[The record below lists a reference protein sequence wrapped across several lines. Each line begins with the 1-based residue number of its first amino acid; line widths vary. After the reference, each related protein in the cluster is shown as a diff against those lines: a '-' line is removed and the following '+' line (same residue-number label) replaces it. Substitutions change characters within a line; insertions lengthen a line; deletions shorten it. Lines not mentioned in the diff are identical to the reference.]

1 MPKNAS
7 EILSLLF
14 FKSYLCLVNNMI

>member
-7 EILSLLF
+7 EIVTKPKL
-14 FKSYLCLVNNMI
+14 